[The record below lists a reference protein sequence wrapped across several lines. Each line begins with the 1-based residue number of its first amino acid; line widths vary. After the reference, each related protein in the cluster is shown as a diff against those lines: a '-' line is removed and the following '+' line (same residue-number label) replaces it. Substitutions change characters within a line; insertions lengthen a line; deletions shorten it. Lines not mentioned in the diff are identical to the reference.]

1 LLVVKN
7 AERRL
12 GEVMR
17 DLFVRTPTIGSAP
30 AGSAMAALNDARRRG
45 IGE

>member
-7 AERRL
+7 AER
-12 GEVMR
+12 EVMR

-30 AGSAMAALNDARRRG
+30 AGSAMAALNDARRRV